1 MSDNDQLRTEALL
14 HARAVGAIAEF
25 LLEMESHS
33 GEEDPGD
40 DVSYDADAN
49 ARAIL
54 ARLAHLPD
62 PILLTS
68 MSEMVEGERIVSA
81 HGQMAAEACEH
92 RIAAEAELRQLD
104 ARFVEVSKLRFAA
117 EEERDRLKR
126 ELADARL
133 LVIRKSEALLT
144 IADNGMWMWDADEHR
159 FQWRGINSYRD
170 PRAFAR
176 READADEPDN
186 RGGTPS

>member
-1 MSDNDQLRTEALL
+1 MSDSDQLQREALL
-14 HARAVGAIAEF
+14 HARAVGAIEEF
-25 LLEMESHS
+25 LTECSVDTFGPRAM
-33 GEEDPGD
+33 
-40 DVSYDADAN
+40 ADALI
-49 ARAIL
+49 ARL
-54 ARLAHLPD
+54 ARLHD

-68 MSEMVEGERIVSA
+68 MSEMGEGERIVSA
-81 HGQMAAEACEH
+81 HGQMAAEACER
-92 RIAAEAELRQLD
+92 RIEAEAELRQLD

-176 READADEPDN
+176 REAEADEPDN
-186 RGGTPS
+186 RGEGPTQ